1 MELHINNQKF
11 HFEQTQISIETLL
24 DLHGTTQQKGI
35 AVAVNAKV
43 IAKADWSTYL
53 LSESDDIL
61 IITATQG
68 G

>member
-11 HFEQTQISIETLL
+11 HFEQTQISIEALL
-24 DLHGTTQQKGI
+24 NLHGTTQQKGI
-35 AVAVNAKV
+35 AVAVNATV
-43 IAKADWSTYL
+43 ISKSDWSTYL
-53 LSESDDIL
+53 LSEADDIL

>member
-11 HFEQTQISIETLL
+11 HFEQLQISIQTML

-53 LSESDDIL
+53 LSEADDIL

>member
-11 HFEQTQISIETLL
+11 HFEQLQISIQTML

-35 AVAVNAKV
+35 AVAVNATV

-53 LSESDDIL
+53 LSEADDIL

>member
-11 HFEQTQISIETLL
+11 HFEQKQISIKTLL

-35 AVAVNAKV
+35 AVAVNTKV
-43 IAKADWSTYL
+43 ITQSDWSTYL
-53 LSESDDIL
+53 LSETDDIL